1 MDLSM
6 NTTSVGKL
14 FVLALGTGM
23 NFGCSGDSG
32 DSPSSGGPA
41 ETVATETVELVVR
54 LSWQACGEG
63 FECATAELPI
73 DYRRPRGETLG
84 VAVTRLPARDRE
96 RRIGSLFVNFGG
108 PGGDAVASLQ
118 AFGAGLFQV
127 LNERFDIVGFD
138 PRGTGQTDYAI
149 DCGVN
154 QETLGIYRKPFT
166 TPENV
171 DPERL
176 LADAEEYV
184 AACVAKNPK
193 ILPYASTATAARDMD
208 ALRAA
213 VGDAKLT
220 YLGFSYGTFLGA
232 TYASLFPK
240 KYRALVLDGALDPDA
255 YINRPTDALLAQ
267 NAGFERA
274 FARFFQA
281 CAVDQAAC
289 LGFGG
294 ADPHAAFDMLVAS
307 ANEAPLP
314 SFGDDPRPV
323 TGDDILAG
331 SILTLYAKQNWPL
344 LALGLAVASQG
355 DGTVMRFLSNFFYG
369 WLGDGTYD
377 PGLDRYFALSAIEQT
392 YSSDLDVF
400 LRTGA
405 ASWAEFDHAWS
416 NAGYYAELPLGIF
429 PIEARGAFHGPF
441 RAPRTSPTVLV
452 VGTTYDPATPYRGAK
467 RMVAELG
474 NARLLTMQ
482 GDGHCA
488 YGGNSACIDAAVE
501 AYLVDGTLPNAGT
514 VCEQDVPFAQPEMA
528 AALASEEARM
538 ETSSVLAAPAAPSLE
553 RTWAMRGR

>member
-1 MDLSM
+1 MD
-6 NTTSVGKL
+6 TKSVRSSL
-14 FVLALGTGM
+14 VIALGLGL
-23 NFGCSGDSG
+23 NLGCGGDSG
-32 DSPSSGGPA
+32 DSPSLEGPA
-41 ETVATETVELVVR
+41 ESVGTETGPLVVR
-54 LSWQACGEG
+54 LSWQDCGEG
-63 FECATAELPI
+63 FECATARLPL

-108 PGGDAVASLQ
+108 PGGDAVGALQ

-154 QETLGIYRKPFT
+154 QEALGIYRKPVT

-171 DPERL
+171 DPDRL

-184 AACVAKNPK
+184 AACVANNAK

-208 ALRAA
+208 MLRAA

-232 TYASLFPK
+232 TYASLFPRR
-240 KYRALVLDGALDPDA
+240 YRALVLDGALDPDA

-274 FARFFQA
+274 LARFFQA
-281 CAVDQAAC
+281 CALDQAAC

-294 ADPHAAFDMLVAS
+294 ADPHAAFDALVAS

-331 SILTLYAKQNWPL
+331 TILTLYAKQNWPI
-344 LALGLAVASQG
+344 LALGLAAASQG
-355 DGTVMRFLSNFFYG
+355 DGTVMRILSDFFYG

-405 ASWAEFDHAWS
+405 ASWAEFDHAWW

-429 PIEARGAFHGPF
+429 PIEARGAFQGPF
-441 RAPRTSPTVLV
+441 RAPRSSPTVLV
-452 VGTTYDPATPYRGAK
+452 IGTTYDPATPYRGAK

-474 NARLLTMQ
+474 NARLLTML

-501 AYLVDGTLPNAGT
+501 AYLVEGTLPNAGT
-514 VCEQDVPFAQPEMA
+514 VCEQSVPFAQPEMA
-528 AALASEEARM
+528 LTLDSEAARVEASTAG
-538 ETSSVLAAPAAPSLE
+538 AAPSLE
-553 RTWAMRGR
+553 RTWAVRGR